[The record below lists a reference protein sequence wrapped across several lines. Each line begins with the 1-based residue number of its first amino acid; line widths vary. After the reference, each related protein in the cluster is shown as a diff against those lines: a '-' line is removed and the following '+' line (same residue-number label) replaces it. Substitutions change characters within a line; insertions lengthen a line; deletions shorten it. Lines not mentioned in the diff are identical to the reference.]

1 MKMVVSMR
9 SWIIKKCMNVIRDT
23 KSFDQTKLEEIEYGL
38 IGIYIFVTKSILIF
52 GLAMVLGVF
61 LELLIFMI
69 LYNMIRMPSF
79 GLHAT
84 KSWICLVGS
93 SIVFLLG
100 LYVSLYIQIP
110 ISIKVI
116 VGIYCIIRIYQNAP
130 ADTHKRPIVDKKRRE
145 IYKTI
150 STIVAITFVFCSLW
164 IRNSFIANALI
175 CSLVIQTGMIS
186 PFVYKLFNMPYNNYK
201 TYLFNNL

>member
-1 MKMVVSMR
+1 MR